1 MPPHYRSP
9 FPDPDHPARPTTT
22 FRGRSRSHPT
32 VHTRLLARGTRGRSN
47 SDAPESHIVSKFSQM
62 DRDETS
68 RDRPRRDEERK
79 LDDLLEES
87 HRSYHIKTIARGA
100 PSLAGKFKG
109 WLAGVAKQ
117 PELRE
122 GELTEG

>member
-1 MPPHYRSP
+1 
-9 FPDPDHPARPTTT
+9 
-22 FRGRSRSHPT
+22 
-32 VHTRLLARGTRGRSN
+32 
-47 SDAPESHIVSKFSQM
+47 M